1 MPQFE
6 DKHLDFVTRHYKEG
20 TFDTR
25 KALERFNSSHGI
37 QSQKPRVVRLRVV
50 SVAAAA
56 AVVILGIL
64 LFHQSSLNTWN
75 ELMAESEIITGLL
88 PDSTSVTLAPGS
100 TLRYRYFKG
109 ESREVEMTGKIY
121 FDVARDESRPF
132 EITTGNAYIKVLG
145 TSFQVDATVA
155 SNKAVKVDVLSGKVL
170 FARSE
175 DVNGVV
181 LTKGM
186 GATLANGAFTPVLDT
201 KSNNNAI
208 AWQRGTFIFD
218 NTPLKD
224 VLNTLAK
231 HYKVSF
237 VCNDLS
243 KNLSGEFSTEDL
255 DTIITLIE
263 EALGVNILKID

>member
-20 TFDTR
+20 AFDTR
-25 KALERFNSSHGI
+25 KALDRFNSSHGL
-37 QSQKPRVVRLRVV
+37 QSQKPHTVRLRWV
-50 SVAAAA
+50 SVAAVA
-56 AVVILGIL
+56 AVVLLGIFL
-64 LFHQSSLNTWN
+64 VRPSSHGSWN
-75 ELMAESEIITGLL
+75 ELVAESEIITGLL

-121 FDVARDESRPF
+121 FDVARDKSRPF

-145 TSFQVDATVA
+145 TSFQVDATA
-155 SNKAVKVDVLSGKVL
+155 GSNKAVKVDVLSGKVL
-170 FARSE
+170 FARNE

-186 GATLANGAFTPVLDT
+186 GATLPYGKDTPVLDT

-224 VLNTLAK
+224 VLNILSK